1 MRNTYGAKYY
11 PCESCSRNQNPAGC
25 VYITSTGNRYHN
37 QETCSGLKRTIRL
50 VKLSQVER
58 ICMPA
63 AVADKK
69 ENILKELYTVF
80 FWRQTAG
87 WISGQ
92 EISLVLAGIYGISGI
107 MYSIFTGRP
116 IGDILIPAGIGMMF
130 LAAGF
135 LSRGT
140 IGVGDGWILAAL
152 GTL

>member
-1 MRNTYGAKYY
+1 
-11 PCESCSRNQNPAGC
+11 
-25 VYITSTGNRYHN
+25 
-37 QETCSGLKRTIRL
+37 
-50 VKLSQVER
+50 
-58 ICMPA
+58 MPA
-63 AVADKK
+63 AVADKEGEYLEK
-69 ENILKELYTVF
+69 NYIQYF

-140 IGVGDGWILAAL
+140 VGVGDGWILAAL